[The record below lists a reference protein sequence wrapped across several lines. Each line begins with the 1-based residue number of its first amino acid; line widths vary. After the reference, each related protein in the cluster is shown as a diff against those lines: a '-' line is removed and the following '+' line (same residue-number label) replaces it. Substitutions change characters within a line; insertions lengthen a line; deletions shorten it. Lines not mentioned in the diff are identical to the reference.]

1 MDNENKIWNKVNKLS
16 NRLDNVEHAIYDLT
30 YVTAN
35 SDASIIEHTISLEN
49 RVDILEHKLNKR
61 TFLLGIA
68 MGLFALLSIDT
79 KKSEK
84 VDENK

>member
-30 YVTAN
+30 YVAAN

-68 MGLFALLSIDT
+68 MGLFTLLSIDT

-84 VDENK
+84 VNENK